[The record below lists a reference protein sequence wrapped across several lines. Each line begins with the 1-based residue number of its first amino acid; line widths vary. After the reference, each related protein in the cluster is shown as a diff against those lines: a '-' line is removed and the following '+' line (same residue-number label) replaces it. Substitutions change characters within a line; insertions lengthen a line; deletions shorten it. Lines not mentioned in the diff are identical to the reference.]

1 MSNKAQYEKRIL
13 NEVRAMPE
21 ESLPTVV
28 RLLALFREE
37 LTARHT
43 APEISGDDGISH
55 ENTRKLLATS
65 QSNWSRDVI
74 ADREDRV

>member
-1 MSNKAQYEKRIL
+1 MLNKAQYEKRIL

-37 LTARHT
+37 LTVRHI

-55 ENTRKLLATS
+55 EKTRKLLATS
-65 QSNWSRDVI
+65 KSNWAWDI
-74 ADREDRV
+74 AEEREDRI

>member
-1 MSNKAQYEKRIL
+1 MLNKAQYEKRIL

-28 RLLALFREE
+28 HLLALFREE
-37 LTARHT
+37 LTVRHI

-65 QSNWSRDVI
+65 QGDWSRDIV
-74 ADREDRV
+74 ADREAKV